1 MYAIDMEYCQATL
14 LDYIRDPIP
23 VNEIWELDDL
33 HLYGDNKA
41 KRWNCI
47 GIIMRDILLGLGF
60 IHGCDEVHRDLKPS
74 NGQYAGLSMLIH
86 SSFQSW
92 QARSME
98 NS

>member
-1 MYAIDMEYCQATL
+1 MEYCQSTL
-14 LDYIRDPIP
+14 LGYIRDPIQ

-33 HLYGDNKA
+33 HLYRDDKA
-41 KRWNCI
+41 KRWHRV
-47 GIIMRDILLGLGF
+47 GRIMRDILLGLNF
-60 IHGCDEVHRDLKPS
+60 IHECDEVHRDMKPS
-74 NGQYAGLSMLIH
+74 NGQYASLIILIH